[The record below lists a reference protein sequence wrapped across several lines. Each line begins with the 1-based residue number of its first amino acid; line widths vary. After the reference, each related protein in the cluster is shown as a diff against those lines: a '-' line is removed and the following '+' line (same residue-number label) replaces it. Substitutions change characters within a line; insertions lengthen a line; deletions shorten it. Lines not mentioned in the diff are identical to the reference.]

1 MVRLYV
7 LKHTSREPEPYRQT
21 YRQGHGA
28 GFKEDPCRTGARQD
42 VPHMTV
48 SSEGMATKSLPRYRR
63 VEAGPPLVLQGRDL
77 ALLEDVWRYR
87 LLSTRQ
93 LETFLYFKG

>member
-1 MVRLYV
+1 
-7 LKHTSREPEPYRQT
+7 
-21 YRQGHGA
+21 
-28 GFKEDPCRTGARQD
+28 
-42 VPHMTV
+42 
-48 SSEGMATKSLPRYRR
+48 MATKSLPRYRR